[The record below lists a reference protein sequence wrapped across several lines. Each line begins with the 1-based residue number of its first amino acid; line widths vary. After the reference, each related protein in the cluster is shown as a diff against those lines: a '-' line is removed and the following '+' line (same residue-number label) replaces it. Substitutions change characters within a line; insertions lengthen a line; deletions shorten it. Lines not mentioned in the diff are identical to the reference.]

1 MATAREDRFVENEK
15 LDASPT
21 KVCANES
28 RAASNQINRSLS
40 DVFDLGNRVT
50 RQDREEHG
58 IGADLF
64 VL

>member
-1 MATAREDRFVENEK
+1 M
-15 LDASPT
+15 
-21 KVCANES
+21 KVCLLSGPRVGRSGDVLFLLVLAYDLES
-28 RAASNQINRSLS
+28 IALGD